1 MTGGP
6 AAAAAVAAPARSDP
20 LTEAA
25 RILVVDDEPS
35 IREPLGAYLTA
46 QGYAV
51 SLAADAGA
59 ARAVIGEGACDLVVT
74 DLMMPGEDGLSLL
87 RWVRANGDLPVILLT
102 ARGEPIDRIVGLEL
116 GADDYL
122 AKPFEP
128 RELLARIRTVLRR
141 AEPHEGGGTYGFAGF
156 TLHADERR
164 LVGADSEDIA
174 LTGGEFALL
183 RALLDAA
190 PRVVSRDALLEA
202 TQGRAP
208 HAFDRSVDNQV
219 SRLRRKIEA
228 DPKAP
233 AIIKTHR
240 GGGYAL
246 AARVVRR

>member
-1 MTGGP
+1 M
-6 AAAAAVAAPARSDP
+6 
-20 LTEAA
+20 
-25 RILVVDDEPS
+25 DDEPS
-35 IREPLGAYLTA
+35 IREPLGEYLSA
-46 QGYAV
+46 QGFAV
-51 SLAADAGA
+51 TLAEDAAA
-59 ARAVIGEGACDLVVT
+59 ARAVLAEGACDLVVT

-87 RWVRANGDLPVILLT
+87 RWVRANGELPVVLLT

-141 AEPHEGGGTYGFAGF
+141 AGPEGAEAGTYAFAGL

-164 LVGADSEDIA
+164 LVGADGEEIV

-183 RALLDAA
+183 RTLLDAA
-190 PRVVSRDALLEA
+190 PRVVSRDTLLSE
-202 TQGRAP
+202 TQGREP
-208 HAFDRSVDNQV
+208 HAFDRAVDNQV

-246 AARVVRR
+246 AARVTRR